1 MSKVRRVYVEKKKT
15 LTQYAPKSY
24 MQRLRVILESAQ

>member
-1 MSKVRRVYVEKKKT
+1 MSKVRRVYVEKKDA
-15 LTQYAPKSY
+15 YESY

>member
-1 MSKVRRVYVEKKKT
+1 MSKVRRVYVEKKT